1 MANSTAGKFWLLD
14 TAGVV
19 VDTAV
24 KIKNVQVTWKVSSAG
39 VLEMTTF
46 NRNTGAGETFI
57 YAQTLGATSAAQ
69 DQLTQIFPID
79 TWIPGINIK
88 TITNV
93 AKLIVQ
99 IE

>member
-19 VDTAV
+19 VDTPV
-24 KIKNVQVTWKVSSAG
+24 KIRTVQVTWKVASAG
-39 VLEMTTF
+39 VLELTEF
-46 NRNTGAGETFI
+46 SWEDGVGSSFV
-57 YAQTLGATSAAQ
+57 YGQTLGAASAAV
-69 DQLTQIFPID
+69 DQLTQEFN
-79 TWIPGINIK
+79 INNWVAGLNVK

-93 AKLIVQ
+93 AKLIVN